1 MPATL
6 PTSARASRDAKP
18 YADGEVEARVA
29 RKGKSMRTV
38 CVVSLVLLWSP
49 AAVADCSWIGGAG
62 LAPEVWNED
71 QRGLE
76 QVLGTPV
83 EHVAC
88 SRIRRDDRFL
98 RGFSARRGFLVLT
111 KDEAVF
117 VSDRRDQ
124 QVLFRTDF
132 SGVRA
137 LDHSVFDHGVFAVGN
152 GWSTQFVHVT
162 TDKGQFRF
170 ELTCDFGAQ
179 RVVDELQRRTA
190 AYLPLVVQRRVESSC
205 DRPLRLTRGV

>member
-1 MPATL
+1 M
-6 PTSARASRDAKP
+6 
-18 YADGEVEARVA
+18 RVA
-29 RKGKSMRTV
+29 
-38 CVVSLVLLWSP
+38 CVVLLTLLWSP
-49 AAVADCSWIGGAG
+49 AVVADRSWIGGAG

-71 QRGLE
+71 RRGLE
-76 QVLGTPV
+76 QLLRTPV

-88 SRIRRDDRFL
+88 SRMRRDDRFL
-98 RGFSARRGFLVLT
+98 RGVAAKRGFLVLT
-111 KDEAVF
+111 EDEAVF

-137 LDHSVFDHGVFAVGN
+137 LYHSVFDHGVFDLENA
-152 GWSTQFVHVT
+152 WSTQFVQVT

-170 ELTCDFGAQ
+170 ELTCGFDAQ
-179 RVVDELQRRTA
+179 RVVDELERRTA
-190 AYLPLVVQRRVESSC
+190 AYLPLVVQRRGVEPSC